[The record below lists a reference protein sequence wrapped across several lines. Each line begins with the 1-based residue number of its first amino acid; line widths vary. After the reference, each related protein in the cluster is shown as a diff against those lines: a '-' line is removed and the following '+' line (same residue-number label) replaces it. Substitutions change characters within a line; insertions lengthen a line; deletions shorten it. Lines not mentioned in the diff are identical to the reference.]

1 MSGIAGIMT
10 ANAEAPDARGLGA
23 LGRAPAGR
31 GPDAGGEVRARVVKP
46 ATAASG
52 MERQ

>member
-23 LGRAPAGR
+23 LGAAPAGR
-31 GPDAGGEVRARVVKP
+31 GPDAGGKVRARESSP
-46 ATAASG
+46 PPRHPG
-52 MERQ
+52 